1 MGFVCLFL
9 FLFCL
14 FFKLFFNPRVISH
27 YCNNTILQAGIWPIV
42 EQHTKLIQITLCS
55 CFIIYRACLTF
66 PTGPRQ
72 YSLQLGDQFKGSS
85 RGRASC
91 VVEAFIQ
98 DLRGKFLFFPLQTH
112 DSSNW
117 SNFKNFD
124 CKKKGGMF
132 LPFAMLFAEIEIFSQ
147 NLLSESTVVVF
158 YFPLSWLRLNL
169 PYTLCRKQWKPK
181 CNWWTNMNQA
191 PQGLCT
197 LGVILTQDNVRTSFF
212 FFANLK
218 HFQKRIHT
226 YLFVEGHKLVC
237 ASRQHSISILTNT
250 ELSHIRILTFAAVR
264 APRPRARP
272 VTAPLCNP
280 KRHRKATK
288 PATIIKSPS
297 RNARSGN
304 LCPAATPLL

>member
-124 CKKKGGMF
+124 CKKKRGNVSAICNVICWNWDIF
-132 LPFAMLFAEIEIFSQ
+132 TEFAVWINRCGVLF
-147 NLLSESTVVVF
+147 
-158 YFPLSWLRLNL
+158 P
-169 PYTLCRKQWKPK
+169 
-181 CNWWTNMNQA
+181 
-191 PQGLCT
+191 
-197 LGVILTQDNVRTSFF
+197 SFV
-212 FFANLK
+212 A
-218 HFQKRIHT
+218 
-226 YLFVEGHKLVC
+226 
-237 ASRQHSISILTNT
+237 
-250 ELSHIRILTFAAVR
+250 
-264 APRPRARP
+264 
-272 VTAPLCNP
+272 
-280 KRHRKATK
+280 ATK
-288 PATIIKSPS
+288 PT
-297 RNARSGN
+297 
-304 LCPAATPLL
+304 LYFV